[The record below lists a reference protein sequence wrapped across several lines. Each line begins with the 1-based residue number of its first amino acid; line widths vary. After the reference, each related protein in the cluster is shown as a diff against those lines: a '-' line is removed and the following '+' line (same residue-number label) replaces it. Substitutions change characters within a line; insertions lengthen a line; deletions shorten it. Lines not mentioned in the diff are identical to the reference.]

1 MVIMAYMADFFIL
14 LKTAYVWRMYP
25 FSQILVYCFCVFFF
39 FFFLKSF
46 FSVLF
51 FFRASSHQIVH
62 KMNTLN
68 NFLFQPSYLNS
79 NFALSLGY
87 LNPALKNQA
96 RLFLRYGSVNYTAK
110 GRLPGDHLAVMMMMT
125 MTVTVM
131 MMMSIPCR
139 LIRDVRPGL

>member
-1 MVIMAYMADFFIL
+1 
-14 LKTAYVWRMYP
+14 
-25 FSQILVYCFCVFFF
+25 
-39 FFFLKSF
+39 
-46 FSVLF
+46 
-51 FFRASSHQIVH
+51 
-62 KMNTLN
+62 MNTLN

-125 MTVTVM
+125 MTMTVMM